1 MVLGGLWHGTTWPFA
16 IWGLLHGSALAVTRR
31 WQAWRG
37 RRPETGWTSRAI
49 RIFCTYQ
56 FVCLTWVFFRSP
68 TTAVAVDILKRIGS
82 LSFSLQNVSAGVVL
96 VSLVGVA
103 GQAVPKNWYERGVVL
118 FGRTPFYVQ
127 AAAMA
132 LSVVAIQLLAGR
144 GAAPFVYTRF

>member
-1 MVLGGLWHGTTWPFA
+1 M
-16 IWGLLHGSALAVTRR
+16 
-31 WQAWRG
+31 
-37 RRPETGWTSRAI
+37 
-49 RIFCTYQ
+49 
-56 FVCLTWVFFRSP
+56 FFRSP